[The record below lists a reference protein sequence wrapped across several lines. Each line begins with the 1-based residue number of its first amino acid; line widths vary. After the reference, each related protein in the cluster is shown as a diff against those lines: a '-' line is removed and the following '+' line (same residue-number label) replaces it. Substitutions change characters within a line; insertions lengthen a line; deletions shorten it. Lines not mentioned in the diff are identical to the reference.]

1 MKKIISMF
9 ALASAIVLTGCSKKT
24 IIGSGSI
31 VSQDK
36 AIGNFNNITLQGSL
50 DVNITKGDSFSV
62 KVRGYENLIK
72 YAVAELQGNTLVVKM
87 SDEVVNI
94 SNNNLS
100 VEVTMPVYQNLLLT
114 GSGDINVKNSFP
126 NLQKVSYKLVG
137 SGDITASASI
147 ATSVL
152 ADLDGS
158 GDISVF
164 GVVADSI
171 VANLAGSG
179 DVNVTPVTFL
189 KATLVG
195 SGDIT
200 YENNPLLQMSK
211 TGSGSI
217 KKK

>member
-1 MKKIISMF
+1 MKKIISIC
-9 ALASAIVLTGCSKKT
+9 LLSSVIAITACNKKT
-24 IIGSGSI
+24 IVGSGSI
-31 VSQDK
+31 VSQSK
-36 AIGNFNNITLQGSL
+36 AISNFSNVTLQGSS

-62 KVRGYENLIK
+62 SVRGYENLVK
-72 YAVAELQGNTLVVKM
+72 YVITELQGNTLVVKM
-87 SDEVVNI
+87 SPDANI
-94 SNNNLS
+94 INNNNLS
-100 VEVTMPVYQNLLLT
+100 VEITMPVYQNILLD
-114 GSGDINVKNSFP
+114 GNGDINVKTGFP
-126 NLQKVSYKLVG
+126 NLQNVSYKLAG

-147 ATSVL
+147 AKSVL

-171 VANLAGSG
+171 VANLDGSG